1 MTMKHIAFV
10 FALAGCGAMAACST
24 PTEITTTDGQTT
36 VSSDKPQVDEDTG
49 FVKYEKNGQEVQVNK
64 SEVRDMKP
72 VE

>member
-1 MTMKHIAFV
+1 
-10 FALAGCGAMAACST
+10 MAACST

-36 VSSDKPQVDEDTG
+36 VSSDKPEVDEDSG

>member
-1 MTMKHIAFV
+1 MTVKKLAYV
-10 FALAGCGAMAACST
+10 LALAGCGAMAACST

-36 VSSDKPQVDEDTG
+36 VSSDKPEVDEDSG